1 RGLHF
6 LLRDVERELEAE
18 LQRHD
23 RGARGARRRHAD
35 QSRHLP
41 ELTLERSGHR
51 LAHHLRARA
60 RIDRLHLDRREV
72 DLGQRGQR
80 QEMKADQAAEHDR
93 GHEQGRGDRPQD
105 ERPRRAHHRFPW
117 PGPPGPLP
125 PVLPPLPPP
134 LGALPFPP
142 PWPPLKLPP
151 PWPPLRP
158 YWRRLLFEPLSV
170 GGVLEHP

>member
-23 RGARGARRRHAD
+23 RSARGARRRHAD
-35 QSRHLP
+35 QSRHLH

-51 LAHHLRARA
+51 LAHYLRARA
-60 RIDRLHLDRREV
+60 RIDRLYLDRREV

-80 QEMKADQAAEHDR
+80 QEMKADDAAEHDR

-105 ERPRRAHHRFPW
+105 ERPRRAHYRFPW
-117 PGPPGPLP
+117 PAPG
-125 PVLPPLPPP
+125 
-134 LGALPFPP
+134 P
-142 PWPPLKLPP
+142 PWPPWP
-151 PWPPLRP
+151 PWPPLRR
-158 YWRRLLFEPLSV
+158 YWRRL
-170 GGVLEHP
+170 